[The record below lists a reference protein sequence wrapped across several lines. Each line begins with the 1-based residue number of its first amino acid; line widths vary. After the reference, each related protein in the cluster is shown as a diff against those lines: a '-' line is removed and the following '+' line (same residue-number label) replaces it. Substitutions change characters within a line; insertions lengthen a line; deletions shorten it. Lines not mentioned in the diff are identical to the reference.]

1 MIKKYN
7 RLSLIF
13 GIPGFFLQ
21 GLLFVWGQEV
31 WGLLGIFLF
40 MIGLAFHARSLGRTA
55 WWGLIGLFSWFSLLV
70 LFFLKDKTQEK
81 PAAAGKEHV

>member
-31 WGLLGIFLF
+31 WGLLGILLF
-40 MIGLAFHARSLGRTA
+40 MIGLALHAKALGRRPL
-55 WWGLIGLFSWFSLLV
+55 WGLLGALSWFSVLV
-70 LFFLKDKTQEK
+70 FVFLKDKTQEK
-81 PAAAGKEHV
+81 PAAAGKEHA